1 MRLLSI
7 LAGKG
12 LKSNTQDAI
21 ACEVL
26 ELGSHGNVADMLRQG
41 FARHWCA
48 RTHHT
53 SLNSWISHR
62 DVKVVIQVH

>member
-26 ELGSHGNVADMLRQG
+26 ELAAMGMLRTCSDRGLPDIGVQG
-41 FARHWCA
+41 PIIPHLTAGSVTGMSRW
-48 RTHHT
+48 
-53 SLNSWISHR
+53 
-62 DVKVVIQVH
+62 